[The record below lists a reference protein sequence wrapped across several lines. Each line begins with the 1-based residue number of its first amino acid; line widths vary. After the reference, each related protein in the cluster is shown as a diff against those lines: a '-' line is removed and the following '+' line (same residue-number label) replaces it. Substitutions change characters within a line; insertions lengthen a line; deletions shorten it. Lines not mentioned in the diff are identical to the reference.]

1 MAKITLDMDFG
12 NEAEFEDEVE
22 IPKQTTNKTDDEK
35 KEYIA
40 ELINEGLKL
49 CQENADRITELIE
62 KIDMF
67 KNFGLNQQM
76 MEVLYY
82 LESIFT
88 TNLPDLLRGNFE
100 ELIPEDLVGEEMDR
114 ELLTGLLKVS
124 RKDLLKAIEDN
135 RENK

>member
-35 KEYIA
+35 KEYVA

-49 CQENADRITELIE
+49 CQENGDRITELIE
-62 KIDMF
+62 KVDMF

-82 LESIFT
+82 LESIFI

-100 ELIPEDLVGEEMDR
+100 ELIPEDLVGEEMDK